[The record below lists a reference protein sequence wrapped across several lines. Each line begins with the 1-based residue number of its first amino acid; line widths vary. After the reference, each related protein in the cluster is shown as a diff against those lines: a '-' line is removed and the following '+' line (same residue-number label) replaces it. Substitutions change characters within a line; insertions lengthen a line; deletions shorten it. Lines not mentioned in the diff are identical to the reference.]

1 VPHTEE
7 GPAEREV
14 DRLGHRCAVVVR
26 VAVAAVVGAFLVF
39 TDAWYVAVALNLWSL
54 VRAGVVADA
63 VVVCVACL
71 AQRWTVPADALHG
84 ATSWVMVVASV
95 AVMTWQWQSG
105 PRVRIG
111 ATAAVVAAYL
121 AGGGVSTASVP
132 VAAWFCVAALL
143 SWTLFHLVRRGARE
157 ADRIM
162 AETEEARRTAA
173 VAAARRADERARL
186 AALHDTAAAL
196 TLAIGAGSVTGRE
209 PWFADEVAAAL
220 AEVTGA
226 DPAPRGAVDLVPLLS
241 DVVRRGPVAARFSAT
256 GPAPV
261 AATAAA
267 AICRS
272 VGEALRN
279 VARHAGVP
287 HATVLAAYGD
297 GRVVVEVVDDGR
309 GFDPGAVPAH
319 RHGIALSLVD
329 RMAAVGGRA
338 AVTARPGQGTRVRLE
353 WPDG

>member
-1 VPHTEE
+1 MRDTED
-7 GPAEREV
+7 GPAEREL
-14 DRLGHRCAVVVR
+14 DRLGHRCAVTVR
-26 VAVAAVVGAFLVF
+26 VAVAAVVGVFLVF
-39 TDAWYVAVALNLWSL
+39 TDVWFVAVALNLWSL

-63 VVVCVACL
+63 VVVCVVCL
-71 AQRWTVPADALHG
+71 TQRWTVPADALHDG
-84 ATSWVMVVASV
+84 TSWVVVVASV
-95 AVMTWQWQSG
+95 GVMTWQWRG
-105 PRVRIG
+105 DVRAGFG

-121 AGGGVSTASVP
+121 AGAGMAQSAVLAAAWLG
-132 VAAWFCVAALL
+132 VAAVL
-143 SWTLFHLVRRGARE
+143 SSTLFHLVRMGARE
-157 ADRIM
+157 TDRMM
-162 AETEEARRTAA
+162 AEAEEARRAGA
-173 VAAARRADERARL
+173 VAAARRADERVRL

-209 PWFADEVAAAL
+209 PWFADQVAAAL

-226 DPAPRGAVDLVPLLS
+226 NPAPRGAVDLVPLLT
-241 DVVRRGPVAARFSAT
+241 DVVRRGPVATRFSVT
-256 GPAPV
+256 GPVPV
-261 AATAAA
+261 AAVAAA

-287 HATVLAAYGD
+287 HATVLVGYGG

-309 GFDPGAVPAH
+309 GFDPAAVPAH

-329 RMAAVGGRA
+329 RMVAVGGRA